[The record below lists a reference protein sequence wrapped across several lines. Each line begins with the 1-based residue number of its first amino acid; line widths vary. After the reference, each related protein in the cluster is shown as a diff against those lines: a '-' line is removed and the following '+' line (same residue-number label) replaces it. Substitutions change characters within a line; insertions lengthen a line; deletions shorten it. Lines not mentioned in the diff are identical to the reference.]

1 MMRVLRLAH
10 AAGERAYRTLAFM
23 TKRNENHNNVLHIMN
38 ASYDTSIKL
47 IFIPYEFG
55 VWIEGFHE
63 SY

>member
-55 VWIEGFHE
+55 V
-63 SY
+63 